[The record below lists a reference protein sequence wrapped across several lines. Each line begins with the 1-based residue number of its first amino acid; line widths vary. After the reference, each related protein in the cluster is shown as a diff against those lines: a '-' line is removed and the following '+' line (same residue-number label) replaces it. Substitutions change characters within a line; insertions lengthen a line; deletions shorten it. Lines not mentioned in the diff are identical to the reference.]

1 MIQQQA
7 PLLLVE
13 DDLSFGYVLS
23 QYLELKSYQLD
34 WAKNAREGLKK
45 CQNKQYGLCILDINL
60 PDLDGFEL
68 SQLLRKQHPKM
79 PFIFLTARSLKVDK
93 LKGYKLGCDDYITK
107 PIDEELFLVKIEAI
121 LKRTENKTSVI
132 DSIYPVG
139 NYTYEPQTHRLFFEE
154 EKINLSSKENAL
166 LLELVVN
173 KDQLVSRKEVLQKI
187 WGSTDEFSR
196 KSMDVF
202 ISKLRKYLAKDN
214 RIKIQNVHG
223 KGFILEVDY

>member
-1 MIQQQA
+1 MIQQA

-23 QYLELKSYQLD
+23 QYLDLKSYQLD
-34 WAKNAREGLKK
+34 WAKTAEEGLKK
-45 CQNKQYGLCILDINL
+45 CQTKQYGLCILDINL
-60 PDLDGFEL
+60 PDMDGFEL
-68 SQLLRKQHPKM
+68 SQHLRKQHPSM
-79 PFIFLTARSLKVDK
+79 PFIFLTARGLKVDK

-121 LKRTENKTSVI
+121 LKRTENKVKAV
-132 DSIYPVG
+132 DSIYNIGSYV
-139 NYTYEPQTHRLFFEE
+139 YEPQTHRLSFDK
-154 EKINLSSKENAL
+154 EKMKLSSKENAL
-166 LLELVVN
+166 LLELVSHQS
-173 KDQLVSRKEVLQKI
+173 QLVRRKEVLQKI

-202 ISKLRKYLAKDN
+202 VSKLRKYLARDE

-223 KGFILEVDY
+223 KGFILEVDE

>member
-1 MIQQQA
+1 MIQQA

-34 WAKNAREGLKK
+34 WVKTATEGLKK
-45 CQNKQYGLCILDINL
+45 CQKQQYGLCILDINL
-60 PDLDGFEL
+60 PDMDGFEL
-68 SQLLRKQHPKM
+68 SQHLRKQHPKM
-79 PFIFLTARSLKVDK
+79 PFIFLTARGLKVDK

-121 LKRTENKTSVI
+121 LKRTEKKETAI
-132 DSIYPVG
+132 EATYQIG
-139 NYTYEPQTHRLFFEE
+139 NYTYEPQTHRLIFRG
-154 EKINLSSKENAL
+154 EKQKLSSKENAL
-166 LLELVVN
+166 LLELVTHQG
-173 KDQLVSRKEVLQKI
+173 QLVSRKEVLQKI

-202 ISKLRKYLAKDN
+202 ISKLRKLLGQDDQ
-214 RIKIQNVHG
+214 ISIQNVHG
-223 KGFILEVDY
+223 KGFILEVL